1 MLPAPYQL
9 PAGALLLGAGVLACF
24 YGYRSF
30 RIVLAIFGFLFGAFV
45 TSSFFGASSTGP
57 MVVAALVGGL
67 VGAGLLYAAYFV
79 GVALTGAVLGA
90 VIANL
95 AFATGNHDPG
105 VLTVILCAIA
115 GAIGAMY
122 LQRYF
127 IIVGTAFG
135 GAWTMIV
142 GAMALLGDKR
152 AMAAAASQDVWVM
165 YPLDPAPGRR
175 WVPVVWIVLSLVG
188 TAIQLGWTGGERG
201 RVGRR
206 KKK

>member
-9 PAGALLLGAGVLACF
+9 PGAAVLIGAGVLACF

-30 RIVLAIFGFLFGAFV
+30 RVVLAIFGFLFGAFLA
-45 TSSFFGASSTGP
+45 SSFFGASSTGP

-67 VGAGLLYAAYFV
+67 IGAGLLYAAYFV

-95 AFATGNHDPG
+95 AFAGGNHDPS
-105 VLTVILCAIA
+105 VLLVILCAVA

-152 AMAAAASQDVWVM
+152 ALAAAASQDVWVV

-175 WVPVVWIVLSLVG
+175 WVPVVWIVLGLLG
-188 TAIQLGWTGGERG
+188 TAVQLGWTGGERG
-201 RVGRR
+201 RVARR
-206 KKK
+206 KKN

>member
-9 PAGALLLGAGVLACF
+9 PGGAILIAAGVLACF

-30 RIVLAIFGFLFGAFV
+30 RVVLAIFGFLFGAFFA
-45 TSSFFGASSTGP
+45 SSFFGASSTGP

-79 GVALTGAVLGA
+79 GVALVGASLGA

-95 AFATGNHDPG
+95 AFSTGNRDPH
-105 VLTVILCAIA
+105 VAVVILCAIA

-152 AMAAAASQDVWVM
+152 AMAAAASQDVWVV

-175 WVPVVWIVLSLVG
+175 WVPVVWIVLGLIG
-188 TAIQLGWTGGERG
+188 TAVQLGWTGGERG
-201 RVGRR
+201 RVARR
-206 KKK
+206 KKA